1 MKGRGIKPPIE
12 KIIIRGCLARNMPKG
27 LKQTSS
33 PITISFVVEETAPG
47 VFEENQVDLSL
58 NVLDREVFVVT
69 GINLDSSEPDA
80 LAGTNTN
87 VRGSLSTTSR
97 TTVGNLSNSNVMAIS
112 RKAIRAGGFVDGG
125 VGFTDAFGES
135 PPAGMEFLGIIAT
148 NDFFV
153 QIQGQNNIAPT
164 SMVGKLYGYR
174 AVADAATFAAL
185 TQSEL
190 LSA

>member
-1 MKGRGIKPPIE
+1 
-12 KIIIRGCLARNMPKG
+12 MPKG

-33 PITISFVVEETAPG
+33 PITISFSVDESAPNT
-47 VFEENQVDLSL
+47 FTQDQVDLSL

-69 GINLDSSEPDA
+69 GINLDSAEPDA
-80 LAGTNTN
+80 IAAVNTN

-97 TTVGNLSNSNVMAIS
+97 TSVGNLGSNNVMAIS
-112 RKAIRAGGFVDGG
+112 RKSIQAGGFVDGG
-125 VGFTDAFGES
+125 VSFVDSFGES
-135 PPAGMEFLGIIAT
+135 PAAGMEYLGIIAT

-153 QIQGQNNIAPT
+153 QVIGFNNTLAK

-174 AVADAATFAAL
+174 AIADAATFAAL